1 MEESQP
7 SEKLEQEKN
16 SPTATSSKKK
26 MSKDGN
32 HLKVLNFFSKD
43 ALQSVQDKTDLLELL
58 MLVATE
64 VESGRD
70 LEVSKANCGIVILG
84 NADGE
89 TLDSS
94 AITIYTTQSSP
105 IKMVGLLEFVKNQ
118 IIEQS

>member
-1 MEESQP
+1 M
-7 SEKLEQEKN
+7 N
-16 SPTATSSKKK
+16 
-26 MSKDGN
+26 KDGN

>member
-16 SPTATSSKKK
+16 SPTPTPSKTKIKK
-26 MSKDGN
+26 EEE
-32 HLKVLNFFSKD
+32 HLKVLNFSSKD
-43 ALQSVQDKTDLLELL
+43 KLRSVQDKSDLLDLL
-58 MLVATE
+58 TMALVE

-70 LEVSKANCGIVILG
+70 MEVSEANCGIVILA

-89 TLDSS
+89 TIESS
-94 AITIYTTQSSP
+94 SITIYTTQSSP